1 MLLGLI
7 TVAGKIENY
16 QLTWTSPIT
25 VFPKVSILYRL
36 TPED

>member
-1 MLLGLI
+1 MPLCLI